1 MSGTLRAMAD
11 QDRDE
16 PSLELPSLGFGRKR
30 RRRKAKAAAEP
41 EPTPEPEPEPTPE
54 PEPEPEQAPDTGSTT
69 VHDDPLSG
77 PYEGS
82 EEETRV
88 QPAAVEEPA
97 ADTAQGRPLF
107 ADERPEHAAED
118 AGAAAPV
125 IAAQERSP
133 DEDPGAAPGERRKE
147 RRAFSLPSIGGMPA
161 AIVTGALVGALTVG
175 LTWAALRGCEAVKG
189 TSSCG
194 GPGLLLLVVILILA
208 ILLGSFLLRAFGV
221 PDPGSN
227 SFLAVGLL
235 AVLTL
240 LFLMDA
246 LFSWWILV
254 VVPVLAI
261 LTFALAHWVTVA
273 FIEPAEG

>member
-1 MSGTLRAMAD
+1 MAD

-16 PSLELPSLGFGRKR
+16 PSLELPSLRFGRR
-30 RRRKAKAAAEP
+30 RRRKKAEVAAETPAAPEPTP
-41 EPTPEPEPEPTPE
+41 EPTPEPEPGPTAEPDH
-54 PEPEPEQAPDTGSTT
+54 AADTSSTT
-69 VHDDPLSG
+69 VLDDPLTG

-82 EEETRV
+82 DDETRV
-88 QPAAVEEPA
+88 EPAAVDEPG

-107 ADERPEHAAED
+107 ADERPEDPREVD
-118 AGAAAPV
+118 DDAAP
-125 IAAQERSP
+125 AMASEERSP
-133 DEDPGAAPGERRKE
+133 DEDQGATPGERRKE
-147 RRAFSLPSIGGMPA
+147 RRPFSLPSIGGMPA

-221 PDPGSN
+221 PDPGST

-246 LFSWWILV
+246 LFTWWILV

-273 FIEPAEG
+273 FIEPLED